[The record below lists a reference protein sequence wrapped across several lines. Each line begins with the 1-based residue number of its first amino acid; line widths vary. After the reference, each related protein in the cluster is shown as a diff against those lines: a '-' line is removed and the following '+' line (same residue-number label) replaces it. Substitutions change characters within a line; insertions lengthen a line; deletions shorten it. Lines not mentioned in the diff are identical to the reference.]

1 MNHSKNRKWRIYA
14 DKNVEKNTI
23 SLLRKKMDVLS
34 VEEDI
39 KLTNQEDSFHYKKA
53 KQLKR
58 LLLTNDKDF
67 WSDQQFKLLE
77 SPGVII
83 LISKDKVI
91 ARYLPL
97 LLRKALIVNNPS
109 DNPIFLDGVK
119 IKCSPEEIILKWLNQ
134 DSQKAETQ
142 KFRWNDLGFKFL

>member
-91 ARYLPL
+91 AQYLPL

-142 KFRWNDLGFKFL
+142 KFRWNDLGFKL

>member
-77 SPGVII
+77 SP
-83 LISKDKVI
+83 
-91 ARYLPL
+91 A
-97 LLRKALIVNNPS
+97 
-109 DNPIFLDGVK
+109 
-119 IKCSPEEIILKWLNQ
+119 
-134 DSQKAETQ
+134 
-142 KFRWNDLGFKFL
+142 